1 MAKREGDPALA
12 IGGEKPPICGKTC
25 GSKGCKGDIKK
36 DRCAGLSARR
46 CVSQTEKTQT
56 DRSAADATLGPGPV
70 NREWLNDHGKLV
82 PSSHLSSTASLAKSR
97 A

>member
-1 MAKREGDPALA
+1 MPEREGDPALA
-12 IGGEKPPICGKTC
+12 IHEKKPKCDKTC

-36 DRCAGLSARR
+36 DRCAGIPAHR
-46 CVSQTEKTQT
+46 CVSQVEKTQT
-56 DRSAADATLGPGPV
+56 DRLAANATLGDGPV

-82 PSSHLSSTASLAKSR
+82 PSSHLSSTASLARSR